1 MIFLNKSSPLLK
13 IGNSFILILFIAVIS
28 FSIFQ
33 FYSVETSL
41 KNRQRLESVKNKYFP
56 ILERID
62 QNIVRLNH
70 IKELH
75 LQAVMTGESGLL
87 NEAEKEWQQAIKTF
101 QEMKLIA
108 PASSTRIEDLRQQ
121 FRRYVKLGSGTSET
135 IIDQLGVTTNISPLI
150 AQMNIDLELLHR
162 EIRIF
167 RQNSYKQ
174 FVSTLN
180 KSNDSADQN
189 LYFGIAIGLM
199 NLIFMGIL
207 VFFIINNKK

>member
-108 PASSTRIEDLRQQ
+108 PASSTRIEDLRQK
-121 FRRYVKLGSGTSET
+121 Y
-135 IIDQLGVTTNISPLI
+135 IIP
-150 AQMNIDLELLHR
+150 
-162 EIRIF
+162 
-167 RQNSYKQ
+167 
-174 FVSTLN
+174 
-180 KSNDSADQN
+180 
-189 LYFGIAIGLM
+189 
-199 NLIFMGIL
+199 
-207 VFFIINNKK
+207 